1 MTTRS
6 QISVGIDFGTTYSGV
21 AWSVTGV
28 VNDIEVVSEWPGRGK
43 KTTPKAPTTICYE
56 GAKVRWGYELTPTK
70 DVIFGVK
77 LLLDEYKPIEL
88 RLLQFA
94 RVNTDIRNSLD
105 LMVCYSDTA
114 PDNVTEDVFKL
125 CTIEFDLNGI
135 PPVLFKTKNNSKGVE
150 YYRIE
155 IVARL
160 TPTSAS
166 LLFEME
172 FEGVPYG
179 SITGKY

>member
-1 MTTRS
+1 MTNRS
-6 QISVGIDFGTTYSGV
+6 QISVGIDFGTTYSGI

-28 VNDIEVVSEWPGRGK
+28 VNDIEVVSEWPGRGN

-56 GAKVRWGYELTPTK
+56 GAK

-88 RLLQFA
+88 RLLEFA
-94 RVNTDIRNSLD
+94 RVDTDIRNSIN

-114 PDNVTEDVFKL
+114 PDKVTEDVFKL
-125 CTIEFDLNGI
+125 CTIEFGLNGI
-135 PPVLFKTKNNSKGVE
+135 PPVLFKTKKNSKGVE

-179 SITGKY
+179 SITAKY